1 MVMFIMVSLSDIVTA
16 VLLEF
21 SSELSQ
27 ATVPLLDVFPEPLPP
42 HTHTNEELQVGP
54 DSSDY
59 QRVECAETSTFY
71 PIQPGEKGTEEIER
85 PDNPGP

>member
-1 MVMFIMVSLSDIVTA
+1 MNCPRLLCLSLMFFQNPS
-16 VLLEF
+16 
-21 SSELSQ
+21 
-27 ATVPLLDVFPEPLPP
+27 P

-85 PDNPGP
+85 PDNPGPWIREFNLTHNIKSVAQVD